1 MSKQLDGLKV
11 ALVIAPDQFRDE
23 ELTTP
28 QQAFVS
34 AGAEIKIAS
43 TRKGEAQGMLG
54 ATATVDTLISEL
66 NADNLNCVVVVGGMG
81 SPEYLWDDKDLHT
94 ILKKIEAQDKVIGA
108 ICLSG
113 AVLAKAGVLNGKRA
127 TVYSVPDSLKALSDG
142 KATYVQEHV
151 VQDGR
156 VITAD
161 GPEAAPA
168 FAEALVK
175 ELSKVKV

>member
-28 QQAFVS
+28 QKAFAD

-43 TRKGEAQGMLG
+43 TRKGEAKGMLG
-54 ATATVDTLISEL
+54 ATAHVDTLISEL

-94 ILKKIEAQDKVIGA
+94 LLKKLQAQDKVIGA

-127 TVYSVPDSLKALSDG
+127 TVYAVPDSLKALSDG
-142 KATYVQEHV
+142 KAEYIKEGV

-156 VITAD
+156 IITAD